1 MTQALIAHSPFSG
14 RRGVERQRSAWPEKS
29 WPHAGHRFVEAGAL
43 FAVEKFKARVWKAG
57 RLEKTYR
64 KQAIR
69 NQQVPSR
76 KRAESCVRLPCPPAL
91 APLSTQKA
99 AMQVAPVL
107 GSVEPVVSLVFLIV
121 RENKKRLNQTQSRKY
136 GVPRDPLEI
145 MIFPGN
151 QKEHQVASCWIPLG
165 KKTYTPIE
173 SLGPRQVCVFHH
185 PSQDLMFTE

>member
-1 MTQALIAHSPFSG
+1 
-14 RRGVERQRSAWPEKS
+14 
-29 WPHAGHRFVEAGAL
+29 
-43 FAVEKFKARVWKAG
+43 
-57 RLEKTYR
+57 
-64 KQAIR
+64 
-69 NQQVPSR
+69 
-76 KRAESCVRLPCPPAL
+76 
-91 APLSTQKA
+91 
-99 AMQVAPVL
+99 MQVAPVL